1 MAFETAISGLNAA
14 TTQLDIASN
23 NIANVNTNGFKQSR
37 AEFSDI
43 YTGSNLGVSSLAVS
57 RGVRTAA
64 INQQFDQGNI
74 KSTSNNF
81 DLAISG
87 GGFFVLDDNGS
98 QVYSRAGAFGVD
110 RSGFV
115 TNSAGQ
121 KLMAFDI
128 DAAGMP
134 AGSPVP
140 LQVDTSDVA
149 PNATGKVDVGVNLR
163 ATAPV
168 VTVTPFDPTVA
179 GSYTNSSSMT
189 FYDSLG
195 NPHDAVLYFVKTDA
209 NKYDTHLVM
218 DGVEITPAAGGSIV
232 FGTDGKILTPATGQ
246 VAYNAASA
254 PTFPSLG
261 GAKPL
266 TVTLNY
272 AGGTPTTQYGD
283 TYSVNALDQDGY
295 TTGRLASINIDETG
309 RVFAR
314 YTNGQSR
321 LQGQLALANFANVQ
335 GLRQAGNNG
344 WIETFSSGIPLVG
357 IGGSARLGTVQS
369 GALEDSNV
377 NLTEELVKL
386 IMAQRNFQANAQVIQ
401 TEDRVTQTLM
411 NMR

>member
-37 AEFSDI
+37 AEFADI
-43 YTGSNLGVSSLAVS
+43 FTGSNLGVSSLAVS

-74 KSTSNNF
+74 KSTNNNF

-87 GGFFVLDDNGS
+87 GGFFMLDDNGGR
-98 QVYSRAGAFGVD
+98 VYSRAGAFGVD

-121 KLMAFDI
+121 KLMAFSV
-128 DAAGMP
+128 DAAGLA
-134 AGSPVP
+134 AGTPTP
-140 LQVDTSDVA
+140 LQIDTSDVA
-149 PNATGKVDVGVNLR
+149 PRASSRVDVGVNLR
-163 ATAPV
+163 ATAPII
-168 VTVTPFDPTVA
+168 TLPFDPTVA

-195 NPHDAVLYFVKTDA
+195 NRHDGVLYFVKTGA
-209 NKYDTHLVM
+209 NTYETHLLM
-218 DGVEITPAAGGSIV
+218 DGTELTPAAGGTIT
-232 FGTDGKILTPATGQ
+232 FGTDGKIATPATGQ
-246 VAYNAASA
+246 VAYNAASVPGA
-254 PTFPSLG
+254 TDMSL
-261 GAKPL
+261 
-266 TVTLNY
+266 TLNY
-272 AGGTPTTQYGD
+272 TSGTPTTQYGD

-295 TTGRLASINIDETG
+295 TTGRLATINIDETG

-357 IGGSARLGTVQS
+357 IGGSARLGTVQA

>member
-64 INQQFDQGNI
+64 ITQQFDQGNI
-74 KSTSNNF
+74 KSTNNNF

-87 GGFFVLDDNGS
+87 GGFFVLSDNGS

-110 RSGFV
+110 RSGYV

-121 KLMAFDI
+121 KLMAFQV

-134 AGSPVP
+134 AGSPVA
-140 LQVDTSDVA
+140 LQIDTSDVA
-149 PNATGKVDVGVNLR
+149 PNATGGVDVGINLR
-163 ATAPV
+163 ANAPV
-168 VTVTPFDPTVA
+168 VSVAPFDPNVA

-195 NPHDAVLYFVKTDA
+195 GAHDAVLYFVKTAA
-209 NKYDTHLVM
+209 NTYDTHLLM
-218 DGVEITPAAGGSIV
+218 DGAEIPPAAGGTLT
-232 FGTDGKILTPATGQ
+232 FGTDGKILTPASGQ
-246 VAYNAASA
+246 VAYAPAAV
-254 PTFPSLG
+254 P
-261 GAKPL
+261 GAAAL
-266 TVTLNY
+266 TATLDY
-272 AGGTPTTQYGD
+272 AGATPTTQYGD

-295 TTGRLASINIDETG
+295 TTGRLATIQIDETG
-309 RVFAR
+309 QVFAR

-321 LQGQLALANFANVQ
+321 VQGVVAMANFANPQ
-335 GLRQAGNNG
+335 GLRQGGNNA
-344 WIETFSSGIPLVG
+344 WIETFTSGIPLVG
-357 IGGSARLGTVQS
+357 TGGSARLGTIS
-369 GALEDSNV
+369 AGSLEDSNV

>member
-64 INQQFDQGNI
+64 ITQQFDQGNI
-74 KSTSNNF
+74 KSTNNNF

-87 GGFFVLDDNGS
+87 GGFFVLSDNGS

-121 KLMAFDI
+121 KLMAFQV
-128 DAAGMP
+128 DAAGMA
-134 AGSPVP
+134 AGSPVA
-140 LQVDTSDVA
+140 LQIDTSDVA
-149 PNATGKVDVGVNLR
+149 PNATSGVDVGINLR
-163 ATAPV
+163 ANAPV
-168 VTVTPFDPTVA
+168 ASVAPFDPNIA

-195 NPHDAVLYFVKTDA
+195 GSHDAVLYFVKTAA
-209 NKYDTHLVM
+209 NTYDTHLLM
-218 DGVEITPAAGGSIV
+218 DGSEIAPSATGTLT

-246 VAYNAASA
+246 VAYSLTAVPGAADMA
-254 PTFPSLG
+254 
-261 GAKPL
+261 L
-266 TVTLNY
+266 TLDY
-272 AGGTPTTQYGD
+272 AGPTPTTQYGD

-295 TTGRLASINIDETG
+295 TTGRLATIQIDETG
-309 RVFAR
+309 QVFAR

-321 LQGQLALANFANVQ
+321 VQGVVAMANFANPQ
-335 GLRQAGNNG
+335 GLRQAGNNA
-344 WIETFSSGIPLVG
+344 WIETFGSGIPLIG
-357 IGGSARLGTVQS
+357 TGGSARLGTIS
-369 GALEDSNV
+369 AGSLEDSNV